1 MRRRFIA
8 VFVAIVGAFV
18 GLDLVVI
25 LSLWPHVER
34 SEALSSQYAATSR
47 IIATMRGD
55 LHAMRTAVA
64 QQQAARLPN
73 VDWEPSEVL
82 EKARADYEAASR
94 EFSKA
99 SREFDATEMD
109 AGEEDVW
116 REFSLDAFPEFARRS
131 DRAMHPAAVREGL
144 DPVELAAFRVAA
156 SRADALLQ
164 KLAEINADGLRAQA
178 ERIHDSVRALVV
190 ACLVLGALGIMGG
203 AALVRWALGVL
214 REHERD
220 MQELNDFAGRVAH
233 DLRNPLQAIGLSLAV
248 IRRRTTEER
257 TIATC
262 EKAQQSARRMSE
274 FIQELLAFA
283 RSGARPAPGAVAQVD
298 QILKEVQQEVA
309 AQAEEK
315 EIDVRVGPATG
326 LWARIAPGA
335 LRAIVSN
342 LADNAVKHMD
352 AAREERRVDLSARA
366 TGDKVEIRVRD
377 TGPGIPAE
385 VLPRV
390 FEPFYRATSRPGG
403 FGIGLETVKRLVQAH
418 GGRIAVESEVGRG
431 SAFTVTLPAAPE
443 QPEASTP
450 VECEPVAAP
459 KDAEPTASVSSSSH
473 AGK

>member
-1 MRRRFIA
+1 MRRRLIA

-25 LSLWPHVER
+25 LWLWPHVER

-47 IIATMRGD
+47 LIATMRGD
-55 LHAMRTAVA
+55 LHTMRTAVA
-64 QQQAARLPN
+64 QQQVAQLPQ
-73 VDWEPSEVL
+73 VEWEPSEVL
-82 EKARADYEAASR
+82 EKARADYDAASR

-99 SREFDATEMD
+99 SREFDATQMD

-116 REFSLDAFPEFARRS
+116 REFSLDAFPEFARLS
-131 DRAMHPAAVREGL
+131 ERAMHPAALRDGL

-156 SRADALLQ
+156 TRADALLQ
-164 KLAEINADGLRAQA
+164 KLAEINADGLKVQA
-178 ERIHDSVRALVV
+178 ERIHGSVRALVV
-190 ACLVLGALGIMGG
+190 SCLVLGAVGIMGG
-203 AALVRWALGVL
+203 LALVRWALGVL

-248 IRRRTTEER
+248 IRRRATEER

-262 EKAQQSARRMSE
+262 DKAQQGARRMTE

-283 RSGARPAPGAVAQVD
+283 RSGARPAPGAVAQVE
-298 QILKEVQQEVA
+298 QILKEVQQDVA

-315 EIDVRVGPATG
+315 EIDVRVEAAAG

-342 LADNAVKHMD
+342 LADNALKHMD
-352 AAREERRVDLSARA
+352 GDREERRVDLSARA
-366 TGDKVEIRVRD
+366 TGGKVQIRVRD

-385 VLPRV
+385 ALQRI
-390 FEPFYRATSRPGG
+390 FEPFYRATTRPGG

-418 GGRIAVESEVGRG
+418 GGRIEVESEVGRG
-431 SAFTVTLPAAPE
+431 SVFTVTLPAAPA
-443 QPEASTP
+443 PSEATTA
-450 VECEPVAAP
+450 VAAEYVATP
-459 KDAEPTASVSSSSH
+459 KDARGG
-473 AGK
+473 AGVT